1 MAKTTR
7 SSRSSPRRS
16 RKTSAKDYKSPA
28 RAAAAVLN
36 GRIAKTS
43 GGLSA
48 RHLKRNANGRAV
60 SKAKSAQAKRSPKM
74 RKWLAAVA
82 KASDELNVNQIVL
95 ADKRHP
101 KHNALKERARKL
113 YRSR

>member
-16 RKTSAKDYKSPA
+16 RKKSAKDYRSPA
-28 RAAAAVLN
+28 RAADAVLN
-36 GRIAKTS
+36 GRIPKTS

-48 RHLKRNANGRAV
+48 RHLKRNAHGRAV
-60 SKAKSAQAKRSPKM
+60 SKAKSAQAKRSPKL
-74 RKWLAAVA
+74 RKWLADVA
-82 KASDELNVNQIVL
+82 RASDELNVNPIVL
-95 ADKRHP
+95 ADKGHP
-101 KHNALKERARKL
+101 KHNALKKLAREL